1 MCLNFCDKF
10 LGRKKTNLM
19 PFDGLHLNFSVGQN
33 IGCKCDVRFVLI
45 GADEMKPT
53 FLSPFSGSKCTR
65 ENG

>member
-1 MCLNFCDKF
+1 
-10 LGRKKTNLM
+10 M